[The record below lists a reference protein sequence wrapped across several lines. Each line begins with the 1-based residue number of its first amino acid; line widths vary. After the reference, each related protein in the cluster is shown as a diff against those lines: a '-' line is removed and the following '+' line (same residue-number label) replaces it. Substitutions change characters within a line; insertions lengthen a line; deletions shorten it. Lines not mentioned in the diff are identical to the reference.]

1 MSDMKKGACRRLP
14 ISRPCMSVMT
24 SSTVSMAPSATSL
37 RSSSSVTVPSP
48 RFAGSV
54 DPGHSYTPAGMDRN
68 RPLIGIT
75 AYEVPASFS
84 HWHDMPAVMVP
95 AAYSQSVVAAGGLPV
110 VIPPVEGTTGLLDQ
124 LQGLVLSGGSDLDA
138 GLYGERQHPETLGVI
153 GHRDRGRFAA
163 QGGARNVRAAPRGDG
178 AGLAVGGAAGAGDGG
193 ALVSSSGSR
202 PARRGPGGHG
212 TGTGRRGGGRRAP
225 RRAVLRRGAVAPGG
239 ARRVWRSAIPGAGG
253 RGSAGRSPRG
263 DCLGALR
270 RPDRLDQLVQPD

>member
-84 HWHDMPAVMVP
+84 HWRDMPSVMVP
-95 AAYSQSVVAAGGLPV
+95 AGYAGSVAAAGGLPV
-110 VIPPVEGTTGLLDQ
+110 LIPPVPDTTPLLDV
-124 LQGLVLSGGSDLDA
+124 LHGLVLSGGSDLDA
-138 GLYGERQHPETLGVI
+138 AMYGQDQHPDTLGVI
-153 GHRDRGRFAA
+153 PHRDRSEEALL
-163 QGGARNVRAAPRGDG
+163 RAALDRG
-178 AGLAVGGAAGAGDGG
+178 L
-193 ALVSSSGSR
+193 
-202 PARRGPGGHG
+202 P
-212 TGTGRRGGGRRAP
+212 
-225 RRAVLRRGAVAPGG
+225 VLG
-239 ARRVWRSAIPGAGG
+239 I
-253 RGSAGRSPRG
+253 
-263 DCLGALR
+263 
-270 RPDRLDQLVQPD
+270 